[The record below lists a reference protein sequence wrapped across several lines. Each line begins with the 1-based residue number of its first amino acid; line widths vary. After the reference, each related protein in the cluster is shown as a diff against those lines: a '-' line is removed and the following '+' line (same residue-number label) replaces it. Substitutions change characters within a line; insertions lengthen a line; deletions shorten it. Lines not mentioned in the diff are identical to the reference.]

1 MKNDEIL
8 ITLRDTMSEREILD
22 VLVKVS
28 KVQHRLLQI
37 SIDGGSKAHLAFM
50 GVLFQAA
57 GATEMAILNL
67 EQANAQKSNLV
78 RPQ

>member
-8 ITLRDTMSEREILD
+8 ITLRDKMSEREVLD
-22 VLVKVS
+22 VLVNVS
-28 KVQHRLLQI
+28 RVQHRLLQI
-37 SIDGGSKAHLAFM
+37 SIDGGAKAHLAFM

-67 EQANAQKSNLV
+67 EQSNAQKSGLV

>member
-8 ITLRDTMSEREILD
+8 ITLRDKMTEREILD
-22 VLVKVS
+22 VLGNVS
-28 KVQHRLLQI
+28 RVQHRLLQI
-37 SIDGGSKAHLAFM
+37 SIDGGAKAHLAFM

-57 GATEMAILNL
+57 GATEMVILNL
-67 EQANAQKSNLV
+67 EQSSAQKSGLV

>member
-8 ITLRDTMSEREILD
+8 ITLRDKMSEREILD
-22 VLVKVS
+22 VLGNVS
-28 KVQHRLLQI
+28 RVQHRLLQI
-37 SIDGGSKAHLAFM
+37 SIDGGAKAHLAFM

-67 EQANAQKSNLV
+67 EQSNAQKSGLV